1 MKTLKIYKI
10 DIKQFNQL
18 LDVKHAAEKKT
29 NALARDFM
37 ESRSKRYYSK
47 ADARK
52 ALRKYAKAGFALCLD
67 IVEV

>member
-1 MKTLKIYKI
+1 MKELKIYKI

-18 LDVKHAAEKKT
+18 LDVKRAAENKT
-29 NALARDFM
+29 DALARDFM

-52 ALRKYAKAGFALCLD
+52 ALRNYAKASFVYCLD